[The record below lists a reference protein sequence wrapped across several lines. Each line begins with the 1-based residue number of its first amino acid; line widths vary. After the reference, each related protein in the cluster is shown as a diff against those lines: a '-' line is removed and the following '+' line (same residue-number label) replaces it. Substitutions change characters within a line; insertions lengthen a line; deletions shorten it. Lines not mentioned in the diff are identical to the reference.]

1 MIQFDLPKQKSSI
14 IKVLGVGGGGSNA
27 VNFMFKQDIEGVDF
41 IICNT
46 DSKAIE
52 QSDVPNKIQLG
63 PHLTQ
68 GLGAGADPS
77 VGKLATEE
85 SLEEIR
91 KILEVNTRMAFI
103 TVGMGGGTGTG
114 GAPIIAK
121 ICKDLGILTVGIVT
135 TPFGFEGPR
144 RQKQAE
150 EGINQLKP
158 LVDTLLVISNDK
170 LRVQYGN
177 LKMKE
182 AFTKADNVLATA
194 AKCITDVINSRGHII
209 VDFADVCTVMK
220 NGGVAIL
227 GKAEVEGENRAERA
241 IEEALTSPL
250 LNDSDIK
257 GAKWILLNINS
268 AEGEHECTMDELET
282 INNYLR
288 ERTGEHSDVIMGM
301 GYDATLDKKLGITL
315 IATGFEGKDPFK
327 SETPK
332 KAEAPIEEKIVMTL
346 VTDAVVTEQIKEEP
360 LSNEVTEKA
369 ADHFILDQTEETPI
383 HFSFDQTPVFEAPS
397 LVAEEALEEEVKE
410 VVLDKYDTIWELNAE
425 ASIEA
430 ADSIEAEME
439 AEIAMEEKAVAPEEE
454 MEVEEEFEVEEEMEL
469 MAFENNELMPTLVLE
484 EEPAFEDEVEAEMEE
499 MTEEM
504 EEVNIEEMEE
514 EVEEEMFTLNMEA
527 EKEAT
532 VVSEFILSK
541 PTNIYVEEADEV
553 AEEISAPVIAS
564 NEVIFE
570 IHESDP
576 NLDMAEDFVLEEIDI
591 EEEVEEEVEEEFME
605 EELMEEELMEAE
617 MTIDENIA
625 QEEIVTV
632 EMYTAPVIETP
643 APAEVVFE
651 TSFRYEEE
659 PSMQLVMREES
670 NTPVAHVNQQAN
682 YDMPLDN
689 AEEQRRKVAER
700 IQKLRNL
707 SFNINNAND
716 PSNDFESVPAYV
728 RRNMEMFGNTLASV
742 ENYYSKYT
750 VDKDENNQT
759 QISTINTF
767 MDGKKPD

>member
-27 VNFMFKQDIEGVDF
+27 VNFMFNQDIEGVDF

-52 QSDVPNKIQLG
+52 QSTVPNKIQLG

-85 SLEEIR
+85 SLDEIR

-144 RQKQAE
+144 RQAQAE
-150 EGINQLKP
+150 EGIKQLKP

-250 LNDSDIK
+250 LNDNDIR

-268 AEGEHECTMDELET
+268 AEGDYECTMDELET

-301 GYDATLDKKLGITL
+301 GYDPTLGQKLGITL
-315 IATGFEGKDPFK
+315 IATGFEGKDPFMK
-327 SETPK
+327 ETPK
-332 KAEAPIEEKIVMTL
+332 KVEAPIEEKIVMTL
-346 VTDAVVTEQIKEEP
+346 VSEEILNDASNQITAATEEVVEKIEAQEMSDSYFTLGDAPEMHMAEESMEAEENYDLDEISEKEYEAEIDAEISIAANSMMEEMTIHEVP
-360 LSNEVTEKA
+360 VEALVEETIEEEMEELMEEEAIVEVAELSPEVVLFELA
-369 ADHFILDQTEETPI
+369 AEESAPTNDFILNKPTNIYATEEE
-383 HFSFDQTPVFEAPS
+383 V
-397 LVAEEALEEEVKE
+397 EEALEEEVIFE
-410 VVLDKYDTIWELNAE
+410 E
-425 ASIEA
+425 AP
-430 ADSIEAEME
+430 M
-439 AEIAMEEKAVAPEEE
+439 
-454 MEVEEEFEVEEEMEL
+454 EEFEVELEEEEMVEEEEMEL
-469 MAFENNELMPTLVLE
+469 SFANITPTEVE
-484 EEPAFEDEVEAEMEE
+484 APAAIVMEEISPVVEMVEEQEMEEPA
-499 MTEEM
+499 
-504 EEVNIEEMEE
+504 
-514 EVEEEMFTLNMEA
+514 
-527 EKEAT
+527 
-532 VVSEFILSK
+532 
-541 PTNIYVEEADEV
+541 
-553 AEEISAPVIAS
+553 APV
-564 NEVIFE
+564 
-570 IHESDP
+570 
-576 NLDMAEDFVLEEIDI
+576 
-591 EEEVEEEVEEEFME
+591 VEYQSSFS
-605 EELMEEELMEAE
+605 L
-617 MTIDENIA
+617 
-625 QEEIVTV
+625 QEEPT
-632 EMYTAPVIETP
+632 
-643 APAEVVFE
+643 
-651 TSFRYEEE
+651 
-659 PSMQLVMREES
+659 MQLVMREES
-670 NTPVAHVNQQAN
+670 NAQPARPVHPSSLE
-682 YDMPLDN
+682 MPMDN

-707 SFNINNAND
+707 SFNINNGPD
-716 PSNDFESVPAYV
+716 PNTEFDAVPAYV
-728 RRNMEMFGNTLASV
+728 RRNLDLFGNTMASV

-750 VDKDENNQT
+750 VEKDENNQT

-767 MDGKKPD
+767 LDGKKPD

>member
-27 VNFMFKQDIEGVDF
+27 VNFMFNQNIEGVDF

-52 QSDVPNKIQLG
+52 QSTVPNKIQLG

-85 SLEEIR
+85 SLDEIR

-144 RQKQAE
+144 RQAQAE
-150 EGINQLKP
+150 EGIKQLKP

-227 GKAEVEGENRAERA
+227 GKAEVEGENRAQRA
-241 IEEALTSPL
+241 IEEALNSPL
-250 LNDSDIK
+250 LNDNDIR

-268 AEGEHECTMDELET
+268 AEGDYECSMDELET
-282 INNYLR
+282 INNFLR
-288 ERTGEHSDVIMGM
+288 ERTGENSDVIMGM
-301 GYDATLDKKLGITL
+301 GYDATLGQKLGITL
-315 IATGFEGKDPFK
+315 IATGFEHKDPFQK
-327 SETPK
+327 QTPK
-332 KAEAPIEEKIVMTL
+332 KAEAPVEEKIVMTL
-346 VTDAVVTEQIKEEP
+346 LSEETANDTNNIMTAPTEAVAETPTEEP
-360 LSNEVTEKA
+360 R
-369 ADHFILDQTEETPI
+369 TEEPI
-383 HFSFDQTPVFEAPS
+383 LADGNFT
-397 LVAEEALEEEVKE
+397 LGEEALEAIEEVAAIVEEEVMSIHEVDEISEKE
-410 VVLDKYDTIWELNAE
+410 Y
-425 ASIEA
+425 
-430 ADSIEAEME
+430 EAEMD
-439 AEIAMEEKAVAPEEE
+439 AQISIAASEVMEEMVSQPIVFEINDVYEGEDLEEE
-454 MEVEEEFEVEEEMEL
+454 VELIKEEVVVNEVEEEVIMASFQEED
-469 MAFENNELMPTLVLE
+469 LE
-484 EEPAFEDEVEAEMEE
+484 EELGAIEEEQIEEEVIVSELQAPVAETNHFILTKPTNIYAEHTEEEPLLEEMEE
-499 MTEEM
+499 MP
-504 EEVNIEEMEE
+504 VIEEMEE
-514 EVEEEMFTLNMEA
+514 MEEFEEMEEEEMVEMEEMEEMVMQDDLAVTMQEIVEEE
-527 EKEAT
+527 
-532 VVSEFILSK
+532 I
-541 PTNIYVEEADEV
+541 VEEDLVEEIVEV
-553 AEEISAPVIAS
+553 AEITMQAAPVQ
-564 NEVIFE
+564 EPVVY
-570 IHESDP
+570 ESS
-576 NLDMAEDFVLEEIDI
+576 FR
-591 EEEVEEEVEEEFME
+591 ME
-605 EELMEEELMEAE
+605 EEP
-617 MTIDENIA
+617 T
-625 QEEIVTV
+625 
-632 EMYTAPVIETP
+632 
-643 APAEVVFE
+643 
-651 TSFRYEEE
+651 
-659 PSMQLVMREES
+659 MQLVMREES
-670 NTPVAHVNQQAN
+670 SFNANQNNAKQHSSSF
-682 YDMPLDN
+682 DMPMDD

-707 SFNINNAND
+707 SFNINNASD
-716 PSNDFESVPAYV
+716 PNNEFDAVPAYV
-728 RRNMEMFGNTLASV
+728 RRNLDLFGNTMASV

-750 VDKDENNQT
+750 VEKDENNQT

-767 MDGKKPD
+767 LDGKKPD